1 MVCSPPKNAFSS
13 CPSTSHLMN
22 FRFRKISSVMASS
35 LVTCTSSI
43 ASVLRRRASSSVALP
58 SAYPLPGQ
66 VHAAVGIRQGDIH
79 HAKVTPIKSRFL
91 ALDAVAHLR
100 LWFECDH
107 AARTSNRAH
116 HPETINSLVCPDI
129 QHGRAAQ
136 SEAHH
141 CLDLQPFCSKAIT
154 QASNQKMCIVC
165 ECRSRDYI
173 IHFVDSAESSS
184 PSGDKLVMLRRI
196 IRTITLEHMPLC
208 FAPQKSRSVH
218 RRRKEHP
225 GARVQSESP
234 EEEDCHIWKSK
245 INVRACGGPRYHG
258 SLVTERRRRAVRKRN
273 RQRLRASETAE
284 MMTTRGGLR
293 ALNRDVESVFKSY

>member
-1 MVCSPPKNAFSS
+1 
-13 CPSTSHLMN
+13 
-22 FRFRKISSVMASS
+22 MASS

-154 QASNQKMCIVC
+154 QASNQKMCIVY

-218 RRRKEHP
+218 RRRKETP
-225 GARVQSESP
+225 WGASAIR
-234 EEEDCHIWKSK
+234 I
-245 INVRACGGPRYHG
+245 
-258 SLVTERRRRAVRKRN
+258 
-273 RQRLRASETAE
+273 
-284 MMTTRGGLR
+284 TRGGGLSYLEIKNQCSSMR
-293 ALNRDVESVFKSY
+293 RSTLPRLARHGAPAPSGQEAQPAAAACKRDG